1 MQNFGGQKKY
11 IMGAVQMANCPNIR
25 IIMNNYEKI
34 LCDCRFDIKRI
45 ACFEFKIS
53 NISKI
58 TLVFETTTS

>member
-1 MQNFGGQKKY
+1 
-11 IMGAVQMANCPNIR
+11 MGAVQMANCPNIR

-34 LCDCRFDIKRI
+34 LGDCRFDIKRI

-53 NISKI
+53 TISKI

>member
-1 MQNFGGQKKY
+1 
-11 IMGAVQMANCPNIR
+11 MANCPNIR
-25 IIMNNYEKI
+25 IIMNNYETI

>member
-1 MQNFGGQKKY
+1 
-11 IMGAVQMANCPNIR
+11 MGAVQMANCPNIR
-25 IIMNNYEKI
+25 TIMNNYEKT

-53 NISKI
+53 TIFIVNSKI